1 MKVNSKMEFSEQ
13 NFTLLTRQA
22 ADKQAIQPLVNLI
35 GSLTNPTNTITQ
47 TVEVDEGGT
56 FDTIGIDLPMDVTA
70 FRVSGKIEGGGGGFT
85 YYYKANDDEDTLG
98 IGSDSTPTVQVIRLG
113 TFVLVA
119 TGGELPT
126 ASVEAGIFG
135 SVTKNH
141 IIIEGGGEPG
151 TVMTF
156 TITY

>member
-22 ADKQAIQPLVNLI
+22 AEKQAIQPLLNILN
-35 GSLTNPTNTITQ
+35 SLSNPTNTITQ

-70 FRVSGKIEGGGGGFT
+70 FRVVGEIEGGNGGFAV
-85 YYYKANDDEDTLG
+85 YYKANDDEDTLG

-119 TGGELPT
+119 AGGELPA

-141 IIIEGGGEPG
+141 ITIEGGGEPG